1 MSPTELGAKLGMAVA
16 TAQSPSTEN
25 AIIDLAFSVSGTDT
39 KRPISHSL
47 MESSTVFCKSGLPT
61 QTQCEQ
67 LCPLKRILGQNRNG
81 GMEFGSDGIKC
92 TGLSA
97 SKVDMGSACA
107 THHITN
113 LSLCSILKEKSALPC
128 MPDSMDQ
135 NRPLMTDTLSHLVP
149 TRLVNAHNHN
159 VLNERK
165 ARELL
170 VQVMKTHSG
179 LCEYSAHH
187 LPHTPYTHVHLDM
200 VACLSLAIRCR

>member
-1 MSPTELGAKLGMAVA
+1 MSPTELSMAVV
-16 TAQSPSTEN
+16 TFESPNSGN
-25 AIIDLAFSVSGTDT
+25 HIIDLTFSVPGTDT

-107 THHITN
+107 TQHITN
-113 LSLCSILKEKSALPC
+113 PSLCSILKEKSALPC
-128 MPDSMDQ
+128 MPDPQGNVFDGSKPTFDDRYTVALSTYQ
-135 NRPLMTDTLSHLVP
+135 ACQRPQP
-149 TRLVNAHNHN
+149 QRA
-159 VLNERK
+159 E
-165 ARELL
+165 
-170 VQVMKTHSG
+170 
-179 LCEYSAHH
+179 
-187 LPHTPYTHVHLDM
+187 
-200 VACLSLAIRCR
+200 

>member
-47 MESSTVFCKSGLPT
+47 VESSTVFCKSGLPT
-61 QTQCEQ
+61 RTQCEQ
-67 LCPLKRILGQNRNG
+67 LCPLKPIPGQNGNG

-107 THHITN
+107 TQHITN

-128 MPDSMDQ
+128 MPDPQGNVFDGSKPTFNDRYTVALSTYQ
-135 NRPLMTDTLSHLVP
+135 ACQRPQP
-149 TRLVNAHNHN
+149 QRA
-159 VLNERK
+159 E
-165 ARELL
+165 
-170 VQVMKTHSG
+170 
-179 LCEYSAHH
+179 
-187 LPHTPYTHVHLDM
+187 
-200 VACLSLAIRCR
+200 